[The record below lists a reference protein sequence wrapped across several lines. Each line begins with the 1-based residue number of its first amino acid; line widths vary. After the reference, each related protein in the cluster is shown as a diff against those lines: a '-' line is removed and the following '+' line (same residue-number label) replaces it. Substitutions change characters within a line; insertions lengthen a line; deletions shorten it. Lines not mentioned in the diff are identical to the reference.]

1 MDDTQFAEIAAWI
14 NNAGLGGQYEA
25 AIVTEFCARI
35 VALGLPL
42 ARGQVFIDTLHP
54 VYGGRGY
61 YWQAAKGETIATE
74 YSPAIEGELL
84 ERWRRSAFLSHDRG
98 RLGNVAPAT
107 DK

>member
-1 MDDTQFAEIAAWI
+1 MDDTQFAESAAWI
-14 NNAGLGGQYEA
+14 NNAGLGGRDEA

-35 VALGLPL
+35 VALGPPL

-74 YSPAIEGELL
+74 YSPAIEGEML
-84 ERWRRSAFLSHDRG
+84 ERWRRSARSI
-98 RLGNVAPAT
+98 T
-107 DK
+107 